1 LKWNRVGGLLPAT
14 RESLM
19 QESIVAFHATFF
31 FPTFVIISLSEAK
44 QLLNY
49 KEGGKKLCVNL

>member
-1 LKWNRVGGLLPAT
+1 MPAT
-14 RESLM
+14 GVSKA

-31 FPTFVIISLSEAK
+31 FPTFVIISLSEAQ

-49 KEGGKKLCVNL
+49 KKGGKKLCVNF